1 MGDSGIGQQWGS
13 GHNGRGR
20 VMVQRTIESDDLCV
34 VRMADMQNQVYTS
47 ELIGGHTHIV
57 ETGRMP
63 HNRKALVSCYKS
75 Q

>member
-1 MGDSGIGQQWGS
+1 
-13 GHNGRGR
+13 
-20 VMVQRTIESDDLCV
+20 MVQRTIESDDLCV

-57 ETGRMP
+57 ETGRMA